1 MQAAEFIMVVE
12 QVIFLAT
19 SLAIRQ
25 QRAMK
30 IFYYVFK
37 YNFGYWVLTELND
50 KSIIQNDKRSC
61 HYSNENCQI
70 DNKSCHMEV

>member
-1 MQAAEFIMVVE
+1 MQAAVFIMVVE
-12 QVIFLAT
+12 QVIFLVT

-25 QRAMK
+25 QSAMK

-61 HYSNENCQI
+61 HYNNESCQT

>member
-61 HYSNENCQI
+61 HYSN
-70 DNKSCHMEV
+70 KSCHMEV